1 MTEMTEIADLSGILM
16 AEPVTAFLSNLAAA
30 IAAIVIT
37 LFASRFVKSWIAKL
51 GFRYEQLDDTLFV
64 FLSKFAQVV
73 VLAVGSVF
81 VLNSFGV
88 QTTSIVALLGAAGLA
103 VGLALQGTLSN
114 FAAGIMLIVFRP
126 FKRGDYVSVSGQ
138 SGTVKEISIFT
149 TELGTPDNLQI
160 IVPNGQ
166 VWGAPITNFSAYGTR
181 RLDVTFGVAYASD
194 LKQVEEV
201 LAQVIAADKRIHQDP
216 APVIK
221 VSNLN
226 QSSVDFVVRIWC
238 DSSDLWTLRLDLNRQ
253 VKDNFDAQKI
263 EIPFPTTTIV
273 QQGSQE

>member
-1 MTEMTEIADLSGILM
+1 MTEKADLSGILM

>member
-1 MTEMTEIADLSGILM
+1 MTEIADLSGILM

-226 QSSVDFVVRIWC
+226 QSTVDFVVRIWC

>member
-1 MTEMTEIADLSGILM
+1 MTEIADFSGILM

>member
-1 MTEMTEIADLSGILM
+1 MTEIADLSGILM

-238 DSSDLWTLRLDLNRQ
+238 DSNDLWTLRLDLNRQ

>member
-1 MTEMTEIADLSGILM
+1 MTAIADLNGILM
-16 AEPVTAFLSNLAAA
+16 AAPVMAFLSNLAAA

-73 VLAVGSVF
+73 VLAVGSIF

>member
-1 MTEMTEIADLSGILM
+1 MTEIADLSGILM
-16 AEPVTAFLSNLAAA
+16 AEPVPAFLSNLAAA

>member
-1 MTEMTEIADLSGILM
+1 MTAIADLNGILM
-16 AEPVTAFLSNLAAA
+16 AAPVMAFLSNLAAA
-30 IAAIVIT
+30 IAMIVIT

-73 VLAVGSVF
+73 VLAVGSIF

-201 LAQVIAADKRIHQDP
+201 LAQIIAADTRIHKDP

-226 QSSVDFVVRIWC
+226 QSSVDFVARIWC
-238 DSSDLWTLRLDLNRQ
+238 DSSDLWSLRLDLNRQ
-253 VKDNFDAQKI
+253 VKDSFDAQKI

-273 QQGSQE
+273 QQGS

>member
-1 MTEMTEIADLSGILM
+1 MTAIADLNGILM
-16 AEPVTAFLSNLAAA
+16 AAPVMAFLSNLAAA

-73 VLAVGSVF
+73 VLAVGSIF

-138 SGTVKEISIFT
+138 SGTVKEISIFI

-273 QQGSQE
+273 QQGSPE

>member
-1 MTEMTEIADLSGILM
+1 MTEITDLSGILM

>member
-1 MTEMTEIADLSGILM
+1 MTAIADLNGILM
-16 AEPVTAFLSNLAAA
+16 AAPVMAFLSNLAAA
-30 IAAIVIT
+30 IAAIVVT

-73 VLAVGSVF
+73 VLAVGSIF

-201 LAQVIAADKRIHQDP
+201 LAQIIAADTRIHRDP

-226 QSSVDFVVRIWC
+226 QSSVDFVMRIWC
-238 DSSDLWTLRLDLNRQ
+238 DSSDLWSLRLDLNRQ
-253 VKDNFDAQKI
+253 VKDSFDAQKI

-273 QQGSQE
+273 QQGSQQ

>member
-1 MTEMTEIADLSGILM
+1 MKEIADLSGILM

-273 QQGSQE
+273 QQGSPE

>member
-1 MTEMTEIADLSGILM
+1 MTEIADLSGILM

-73 VLAVGSVF
+73 VLAVGSIF

-201 LAQVIAADKRIHQDP
+201 LAQVNAADTRIHQDP

>member
-1 MTEMTEIADLSGILM
+1 MTEIADLSGILM

-201 LAQVIAADKRIHQDP
+201 LAQIIAADKRIHQDP

-273 QQGSQE
+273 QQSSQE